1 LIPVRFTARAERDM
15 NSIISYY
22 EDITPGLST
31 RMVADIRD
39 RLERVRHFP
48 RIGESLGWAG
58 IHRVLSSRY
67 RFKIA
72 YRVTDEAIQ
81 VVGIFRYQNREI

>member
-1 LIPVRFTARAERDM
+1 M

-22 EDITPGLST
+22 DDIAPGLST
-31 RMVADIRD
+31 RIVADIRD
-39 RLERVRHFP
+39 RIERVRHFP
-48 RIGESLGWAG
+48 KSGENFGWTD
-58 IHRVLSSRY
+58 IHRILSSRY

-72 YRVTDEAIQ
+72 YRVTDDAIE